1 MAPTVPPAFSTAAT
15 TTSPGRPPRHHLAVP
30 ASAATSPR
38 RPRARA
44 LTPPGGRRSPRE
56 GRRDRD
62 RAATSPRRPSP
73 HAMLEGEKGKGAR
86 SPGRGGRQD
95 PGLLHHHRRH
105 HHLATPASAAASTLP
120 TPPRGEEG
128 KRGEPPG
135 WMDRALDGKNSWL
148 GSIKKPAP
156 II

>member
-1 MAPTVPPAFSTAAT
+1 V
-15 TTSPGRPPRHHLAVP
+15 
-30 ASAATSPR
+30 
-38 RPRARA
+38 
-44 LTPPGGRRSPRE
+44 
-56 GRRDRD
+56 
-62 RAATSPRRPSP
+62 
-73 HAMLEGEKGKGAR
+73 LEGEKGKGAR
-86 SPGRGGRQD
+86 SLGRGGRRD

-105 HHLATPASAAASTLP
+105 RHLATPASAAASTLP

-135 WMDRALDGKNSWL
+135 WMDRALDGKNSRL